1 MTEEEKELLS
11 QIQDE
16 MNKLIDSHN
25 MFETNDSRSF
35 INVYKEFTEN
45 MTQKL
50 IFDKFHRC
58 DPTLTI
64 VTSFDDVSN
73 IITCSI
79 STDDPEI
86 QGFLKSISTDIQEL
100 NF

>member
-1 MTEEEKELLS
+1 MTEKEKELLS
-11 QIQDE
+11 QIQEE
-16 MNKLIDSHN
+16 MNNLMDSHN

-58 DPTLTI
+58 DPTLTV

>member
-1 MTEEEKELLS
+1 MTEKEKELLS

-16 MNKLIDSHN
+16 MNKLMDSHN

-58 DPTLTI
+58 DPTLN
-64 VTSFDDVSN
+64 VVVNFDDIAN
-73 IITCSI
+73 IMICTI

-100 NF
+100 DF

>member
-1 MTEEEKELLS
+1 MTEKEEELLS

-16 MNKLIDSHN
+16 MNKLMDSHN

-58 DPTLTI
+58 DPTLTV

>member
-1 MTEEEKELLS
+1 MTEKEKELLS
-11 QIQDE
+11 QIQEE
-16 MNKLIDSHN
+16 MNNLMDTYN
-25 MFETNDSRSF
+25 RFETNDNKSV

-58 DPTLTI
+58 DPTLTV

-100 NF
+100 DF

>member
-1 MTEEEKELLS
+1 MTEKEKELLS
-11 QIQDE
+11 QIQDD
-16 MNKLIDSHN
+16 MSKLIDTNYS
-25 MFETNDSRSF
+25 FKTNDGTGF
-35 INVYKEFTEN
+35 VTMYKEFTEN

-58 DPTLTI
+58 DPTLNVI
-64 VTSFDDVSN
+64 VNFDDIAN
-73 IITCSI
+73 IMICTI

-100 NF
+100 DF

>member
-1 MTEEEKELLS
+1 MTEKEKELLS

-16 MNKLIDSHN
+16 MNKLMDSHN
-25 MFETNDSRSF
+25 MFETNDSTGF
-35 INVYKEFTEN
+35 VTMYKEFTEN

-58 DPTLTI
+58 DPTLN
-64 VTSFDDVSN
+64 VVVNFDDIAN
-73 IITCSI
+73 ILICTI

-86 QGFLKSISTDIQEL
+86 QDFLKSISTNIQEL
-100 NF
+100 DF

>member
-1 MTEEEKELLS
+1 MTEKGKELLS
-11 QIQDE
+11 QIQDD
-16 MNKLIDSHN
+16 MSKLID
-25 MFETNDSRSF
+25 TNYSFKTSDSTGF
-35 INVYKEFTEN
+35 VTMYKEFTEN

-58 DPTLTI
+58 DPTLN
-64 VTSFDDVSN
+64 VVVNFDDIAN
-73 IITCSI
+73 ILICTI
-79 STDDPEI
+79 GTDDPEI

>member
-1 MTEEEKELLS
+1 MTEKEKELLS

-16 MNKLIDSHN
+16 MNKLMDSHN

-58 DPTLTI
+58 DPTLTV